1 MAIGGKKV
9 KRLGCLLVFLL
20 AFLCF
25 STVGFAGAKSWGGT
39 KEANY
44 DTSIPG
50 INRLPWSGPL
60 SLGGMNLETGKM
72 TRGTDA
78 DVAFSSDGAE
88 IGAYGV
94 VDLGKVKYDSVNQTQ
109 ESGFPDLI
117 KAKQG
122 HVYIIQRKNGTMVK
136 LQITSI
142 SNSVVTFKYALE
154 KPYTQPPKSAQVTS
168 IKFKEKL
175 KYSPTSVSLSV
186 IANYS
191 DKTKAVVK
199 GESVKWKSNNTNV
212 AKVNSKGKITFTGK
226 PGKVTITATY
236 KGKKTSATTTVG
248 NVVKKLSTTTKLT
261 YSKKPIKINVTAIY
275 MNGKKVKLKSGVV
288 WKSSNKNVAKVNS
301 TGVVTFTGKNGNVT
315 ITATYKGKKL
325 TLKTTVARVDGYFG
339 KWKLWIPGTMVDY
352 FYKDTGNYAGSRY
365 KDGAYKGSLTIN
377 KNGTYTL
384 NGKKG
389 KWRVGKKDEVFNH
402 PVSIILLKAEGKNDI
417 AITDHVTK
425 KGYIKLMVDSKGKYT
440 DGSKIWII
448 AAEGFK

>member
-1 MAIGGKKV
+1 M
-9 KRLGCLLVFLL
+9 KRLGSLLVFLL

-25 STVGFAGAKSWGGT
+25 STVGSAGAISWGGT
-39 KEANY
+39 KEAKY

-50 INRLPWSGPL
+50 TNLPWSGPL

-78 DVAFSSDGAE
+78 DVAFSRDGAE
-88 IGAYGV
+88 MGANGIV
-94 VDLGKVKYDSVNQTQ
+94 GLGKVKYDSVNQIPG
-109 ESGFPDLI
+109 SGFQELI
-117 KAKQG
+117 KVEQG
-122 HVYIIQRKNGTMVK
+122 NVYIIKRKNGNMVK

-154 KPYTQPPKSAQVTS
+154 KSYTPKVTS

-199 GESVKWKSNNTNV
+199 SSSAKWTSNNKNV
-212 AKVNSKGKITFTGK
+212 AKVDSKGKITFTGK

-261 YSKKPIKINVTAIY
+261 YSKKPIKVNVTAIY

-288 WKSSNKNVAKVNS
+288 WKSSNKNVAKVSS
-301 TGVVTFTGKNGNVT
+301 TGVVTFTGKNGNAT

-325 TLKTTVARVDGYFG
+325 TLKTTVARVDNYYG

-365 KDGAYKGSLTIN
+365 KDGAYKGSLTVN

-384 NGKKG
+384 NSKTG
-389 KWRVGKKDEVFNH
+389 KWRVAKKSEVFNH

-417 AITDHVTK
+417 AITDHDRK

-440 DGSKIWII
+440 DGSKIWIF